1 MSAVMKDAMR
11 RARLR
16 ELAGPP
22 EGRAEEEDTV
32 DRRRV
37 AELYEAAGPPEHDPR
52 PEAHRPFIR
61 PRAHV
66 LELTDEQ
73 STELERLC
81 ERGYGY
87 ARELVNCL
95 DGCGRISETATWNAR
110 DALEDDTHKSW
121 PSKIPGASL
130 PLARKLTTLFNEV
143 PA

>member
-1 MSAVMKDAMR
+1 MSAVMKDALR

-22 EGRAEEEDTV
+22 DGPEEQDDT
-32 DRRRV
+32 
-37 AELYEAAGPPEHDPR
+37 AELYEPAGAPAHDFGAV
-52 PEAHRPFIR
+52 AHRPFIR
-61 PRAHV
+61 PSSHV

-73 STELERLC
+73 QTELEQLSDK
-81 ERGYGY
+81 GYGY
-87 ARELVNCL
+87 ARELVHCI
-95 DGCGRISETATWNAR
+95 DDCGRISETATWNAR
-110 DALEDDTHKSW
+110 DALEDDTHKGW